1 MSRQNEVRATNAA
14 LKIKKGATTMLL
26 DATMEMGLA
35 DDLKTSR
42 LLKFIHELSC
52 VHQGVS
58 LWNALCLDQY
68 HILLKYQGKTCTK

>member
-1 MSRQNEVRATNAA
+1 MNVAM
-14 LKIKKGATTMLL
+14 KIKKGVTTMLL

-35 DDLKTSR
+35 DNLKTSR

-68 HILLKYQGKTCTK
+68 HILLKYEGKTCTK